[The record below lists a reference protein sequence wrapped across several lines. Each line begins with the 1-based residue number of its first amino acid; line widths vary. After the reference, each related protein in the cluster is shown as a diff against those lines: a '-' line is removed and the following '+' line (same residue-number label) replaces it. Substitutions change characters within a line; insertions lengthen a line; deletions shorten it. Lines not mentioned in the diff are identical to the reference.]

1 MKEKIKGLFIAF
13 FNLKQYQKDYI
24 ESIISML
31 FHFGLLFGFGV
42 SVWAAFI
49 LIMFCL
55 QSVIVAARYFGLLE
69 MMGKRKDD

>member
-24 ESIISML
+24 ESIISIVI
-31 FHFGLLFGFGV
+31 HFGLLFGFGV
-42 SVWAAFI
+42 TTWAAFI

-55 QSVIVAARYFGLLE
+55 QSLMVAARYFGLLE
-69 MMGKRKDD
+69 MIGKRKDD